1 MKIEFKENKS
11 LPSLSW
17 LAIIDKLM
25 GGGNNCSWLYGR
37 VL

>member
-25 GGGNNCSWLYGR
+25 GETVRKL
-37 VL
+37 